1 MSAVLPLKDSSRELI
16 IEVTRALEP
25 YFPDI
30 TAKWREKIAQEFN
43 CDGRIVAALEQLQLS
58 TACAFICSKND
69 FRGLLENLSYHGS
82 RLAKLQVDTR
92 VIARSLELYLNVCE
106 PYVGSLFGERRAE
119 LLAKLE
125 TLSSACFVV
134 VSGSYFDAKSEQSA
148 ALLSILDA
156 ELSAADL
163 PSVFRQVLEITA
175 KLFGATIGV
184 LMLKEPGTN
193 RLQAKARLGFKAEED
208 DLSIEIGQ
216 GFSGRIAA
224 SGLPEILLD
233 PAHDGS
239 VATDALRQSA
249 STLWGMPLNANG
261 EIIGVLVVG
270 FTKPYE
276 WLPTEREMMRA
287 IADRSA
293 LAIDRRRMMEALRER
308 EVRIAELSGHLLR
321 VQEDERK
328 RISREL
334 HDETGQALMVIRLYL
349 GMLESTA
356 AGRGSRSQKNKIRET
371 VEVVDRTIEGI
382 RRIIG
387 RLSPLVLKEL
397 GLVAAIRKEAKDLAK
412 NTGIRA
418 RVMVAEDINRL
429 DPEVEMVIYRV
440 VQEALHN
447 VAKHSQAKS
456 ANIMLNYDS
465 QRVRLLV
472 EDDGVGFSAKSSNS
486 RGNSFGLAGIKE
498 RVHSIGGE
506 VRVVSSRDRGTRIE
520 VSVPL
525 SEASTPLAKSAE
537 AGAVS
542 TRVH

>member
-1 MSAVLPLKDSSRELI
+1 MSAVLPLKHSSRELI

-30 TAKWREKIAQEFN
+30 TAKWREKIAQEFRF
-43 CDGRIVAALEQLQLS
+43 DGRILVALEQLQVGA
-58 TACAFICSKND
+58 ACGFICNDND
-69 FRGLLENLSYHGS
+69 FKGLLETLSYHGS
-82 RLAKLQVDTR
+82 RLAKQQVDTR
-92 VIARSLELYLNVCE
+92 AVARSFELYLNVCE
-106 PYVGSLFGERRAE
+106 PYVGSLFRERRAE
-119 LLAKLE
+119 LVATLE
-125 TLSSACFVV
+125 ALSSACFVV
-134 VSGSYFDAKSEQSA
+134 VSGAYFDAKSEQNA

-163 PSVFRQVLEITA
+163 PTVFHQILEITA

-184 LMLKEPGTN
+184 LLLKDPGTN
-193 RLQAKARLGFKAEED
+193 RLQAKAKLGFKAED
-208 DLSIEIGQ
+208 DLSIEVGQ
-216 GFSGRIAA
+216 GFSGSIAA
-224 SGLPEILLD
+224 TGKPDIVLD
-233 PAHDGS
+233 PAHDGRVAS
-239 VATDALRQSA
+239 VALRQSA
-249 STLWGMPLNANG
+249 ATLWGMPLNANG

-270 FTKPYE
+270 FTRPYE

-293 LAIDRRRMMEALRER
+293 LAIDRRRMIEALRER
-308 EVRIAELSGHLLR
+308 EVRIVELSGHLLR

-418 RVMVAEDINRL
+418 RVMVAEDVNRL

-440 VQEALHN
+440 VQETLHN
-447 VAKHSQAKS
+447 VAKHSHAKS
-456 ANIMLNYDS
+456 ANIILNYDEKTL
-465 QRVRLLV
+465 RLLV

-506 VRVVSSRDRGTRIE
+506 VRVTSSKDRGTRIE
-520 VSVPL
+520 VAVPL
-525 SEASTPLAKSAE
+525 KEASAPLAKAAE
-537 AGAVS
+537 AGAIS
-542 TRVH
+542 SRVH

>member
-1 MSAVLPLKDSSRELI
+1 VSAVLPLKDSSRELI
-16 IEVTRALEP
+16 IEVSRALQP

-30 TAKWREKIAQEFN
+30 TAKWREKIAQEFQL
-43 CDGRIVAALEQLQLS
+43 DGRIVVALEQLQVGA
-58 TACAFICSKND
+58 ACAFICNKDD
-69 FRGLLENLSYHGS
+69 FKGLLESLSYHGS

-92 VIARSLELYLNVCE
+92 VIARALELYLNVCE

-119 LLAKLE
+119 LIATLE

-134 VSGSYFDAKSEQSA
+134 VSGSYFDAKSEQNA

-163 PSVFRQVLEITA
+163 LSVFSQVLEITA

-193 RLQAKARLGFKAEED
+193 RLQAKAALGFKAED
-208 DLSIEIGQ
+208 DFSIEVGQ
-216 GFSGRIAA
+216 GFSGSIAA
-224 SGLPEILLD
+224 SGMADIVLD
-233 PAHDGS
+233 PSHDGR
-239 VATDALRQSA
+239 VASPALRQAA

-293 LAIDRRRMMEALRER
+293 LAIDRRRMIEALRER
-308 EVRIAELSGHLLR
+308 EIRIAELSGHLLR

-418 RVMVAEDINRL
+418 RVMVAEDVNRL

-447 VAKHSQAKS
+447 VAKHSHAKS
-456 ANIMLNYDS
+456 ANIILNYDAE
-465 QRVRLLV
+465 RIRLLV

-506 VRVVSSRDRGTRIE
+506 VRVVSSKERGTRIE
-520 VSVPL
+520 VAVPL
-525 SEASTPLAKSAE
+525 REASAPLAKSAE
-537 AGAVS
+537 AGAIS

>member
-16 IEVTRALEP
+16 IDVTRALQP

-30 TAKWREKIAQEFN
+30 SAKWREKIAQEFQFE
-43 CDGRIVAALEQLQLS
+43 GRIVVALEQLQLGA
-58 TACAFICSKND
+58 ACAFICGKND
-69 FRGLLENLSYHGS
+69 FKGLLENLSYHGS

-106 PYVGSLFGERRAE
+106 PYVGSLFGERRNE
-119 LLAKLE
+119 LIATLE

-134 VSGSYFDAKSEQSA
+134 VSGAYFDAKSEQSA

-163 PSVFRQVLEITA
+163 PSVFHQVLAITA
-175 KLFGATIGV
+175 KLFGATTGV
-184 LMLKEPGTN
+184 LLLKEPGTN
-193 RLQAKARLGFKAEED
+193 RMQAKAKLGFKSED

-216 GFSGRIAA
+216 GFSGAIAA
-224 SGLPEILLD
+224 SGVPDIILD
-233 PAHDGS
+233 PAHDAR
-239 VATDALRQSA
+239 VASPALRNAA

-293 LAIDRRRMMEALRER
+293 LAIDRRRMIEALRER

-356 AGRGSRSQKNKIRET
+356 VGRGSRSQKNKIRET

-418 RVMVAEDINRL
+418 RVMVAEDVNRL

-440 VQEALHN
+440 VQETLHN
-447 VAKHSQAKS
+447 VAKHSHAKS
-456 ANIMLNYDS
+456 ANIILNYDDTS
-465 QRVRLLV
+465 LRLLV
-472 EDDGVGFSAKSSNS
+472 EDDGIGFSSKSSNS

-506 VRVVSSRDRGTRIE
+506 VRVVSSKERGTRIE
-520 VSVPL
+520 VAVPL
-525 SEASTPLAKSAE
+525 KETSAPLAKSAE
-537 AGAVS
+537 AGAIS
-542 TRVH
+542 TRVQ

>member
-30 TAKWREKIAQEFN
+30 TAKWREKIAQEFHL
-43 CDGRIVAALEQLQLS
+43 DGRILVALEQLQVGA
-58 TACAFICSKND
+58 ACPFICHKND
-69 FRGLLENLSYHGS
+69 FKDLLESLNYHGS

-92 VIARSLELYLNVCE
+92 VIARSLELYLTVCE

-119 LLAKLE
+119 LVATLE

-134 VSGSYFDAKSEQSA
+134 VSGAYFDAKSEQNA

-163 PSVFRQVLEITA
+163 PSVFYQVLEITA

-184 LMLKEPGTN
+184 LLLREPGTN
-193 RLQAKARLGFKAEED
+193 RLQAKAKLGLKAED

-216 GFSGRIAA
+216 GFSGSIAA
-224 SGLPEILLD
+224 SGVPDIVLD
-233 PAHDGS
+233 PSHDTR
-239 VATDALRQSA
+239 VASIALRQSA
-249 STLWGMPLNANG
+249 ATLWGMPLNANG

-293 LAIDRRRMMEALRER
+293 LAIDRRRMIDSLQER

-418 RVMVAEDINRL
+418 RVMVAEDLNRL

-440 VQEALHN
+440 VQETLHN
-447 VAKHSQAKS
+447 VAKHSNAKS
-456 ANIMLNYDS
+456 ANIILNYDDKS
-465 QRVRLLV
+465 LRLLV
-472 EDDGVGFSAKSSNS
+472 EDDGVGFSSKSSNS

-506 VRVVSSRDRGTRIE
+506 VRVVSSKERGTRIE
-520 VSVPL
+520 VAVPL
-525 SEASTPLAKSAE
+525 KETSAPLAKSAE
-537 AGAVS
+537 AGAIS
-542 TRVH
+542 SRVH

>member
-1 MSAVLPLKDSSRELI
+1 VSAVLPLKDSSRELI

-30 TAKWREKIAQEFN
+30 TAKWREKIAQEFHL
-43 CDGRIVAALEQLQLS
+43 DGRILVALEQLQLGA
-58 TACAFICSKND
+58 ACPFICHKND
-69 FRGLLENLSYHGS
+69 FKDLLESLNYHGS

-92 VIARSLELYLNVCE
+92 VIARSLELYLTVCE

-119 LLAKLE
+119 LVATLE

-134 VSGSYFDAKSEQSA
+134 VSGAYFDAKSEQNA

-163 PSVFRQVLEITA
+163 PSVFYQVLEITA

-184 LMLKEPGTN
+184 LLLREPGTN
-193 RLQAKARLGFKAEED
+193 RLQAKAKLGLKAED

-216 GFSGRIAA
+216 GFSGSIAA
-224 SGLPEILLD
+224 SGVPDIVLD
-233 PAHDGS
+233 PSHDTR
-239 VATDALRQSA
+239 VASIALRQSA
-249 STLWGMPLNANG
+249 ATLWGMPLNANG

-293 LAIDRRRMMEALRER
+293 LAIDRRRMIDSLQER

-418 RVMVAEDINRL
+418 RVMVAEDLNRL

-440 VQEALHN
+440 VQETLHN
-447 VAKHSQAKS
+447 VAKHSNAKS
-456 ANIMLNYDS
+456 ANIILNYDDKS
-465 QRVRLLV
+465 LRLLV
-472 EDDGVGFSAKSSNS
+472 EDDGVGFSSKSSNS

-506 VRVVSSRDRGTRIE
+506 VRVVSSKERGTRIE
-520 VSVPL
+520 VAVPL
-525 SEASTPLAKSAE
+525 KETSAPLAKSAE
-537 AGAVS
+537 AGAIS
-542 TRVH
+542 SRVH

>member
-1 MSAVLPLKDSSRELI
+1 VSAVLPLKDSSRELI

-30 TAKWREKIAQEFN
+30 TAKWRAKIAQEFDF
-43 CDGRIVAALEQLQLS
+43 DGRIIVALEQLQVGA
-58 TACAFICSKND
+58 ACRYICGKND
-69 FRGLLENLSYHGS
+69 FQGLLENLSYHGS

-92 VIARSLELYLNVCE
+92 VIARALELYLTVCE

-119 LLAKLE
+119 LIATLE
-125 TLSSACFVV
+125 AFSSACFVT
-134 VSGSYFDAKSEQSA
+134 VSGAYFDAKSEQNA

-163 PSVFRQVLEITA
+163 PSVFHQVLEITA
-175 KLFGATIGV
+175 ELFGATVGV
-184 LMLKEPGTN
+184 LMLKELGTS
-193 RLQAKARLGFKAEED
+193 RLQAKAKLGFKAED
-208 DLSIEIGQ
+208 DLSVEIGQ
-216 GFSGRIAA
+216 GFSGSIAA
-224 SGLPEILLD
+224 SGIPDIVLD
-233 PAHDGS
+233 PSHDGR
-239 VATDALRQSA
+239 VASPALRQSA

-293 LAIDRRRMMEALRER
+293 LAIDRRRIIEALRER

-356 AGRGSRSQKNKIRET
+356 AGRGSRTQKNKIRET

-418 RVMVAEDINRL
+418 RVMVAEDVHRL

-440 VQEALHN
+440 VQETLHN
-447 VAKHSQAKS
+447 VAKHSHAKS
-456 ANIMLNYDS
+456 ANIILNYDDN
-465 QRVRLLV
+465 RVRLLV
-472 EDDGVGFSAKSSNS
+472 EDDGVGFSTKSSNS

-506 VRVVSSRDRGTRIE
+506 VRVISSKERGTRIE
-520 VSVPL
+520 VAVPL
-525 SEASTPLAKSAE
+525 KEASAPLAKSAE
-537 AGAVS
+537 AGAIS
-542 TRVH
+542 TRIH

>member
-1 MSAVLPLKDSSRELI
+1 LPLKDSSRELI

-30 TAKWREKIAQEFN
+30 TAKWREKIAQEFHL
-43 CDGRIVAALEQLQLS
+43 DGRILVALEQLQVGA
-58 TACAFICSKND
+58 ACPFICHKND
-69 FRGLLENLSYHGS
+69 FKDLLESLNYHGS

-92 VIARSLELYLNVCE
+92 VIARSLELYLTVCE

-119 LLAKLE
+119 LVATLE

-134 VSGSYFDAKSEQSA
+134 VSGAYFDAKSEQNA

-163 PSVFRQVLEITA
+163 PSVFYQVLEITA

-184 LMLKEPGTN
+184 LLLKEPGTN
-193 RLQAKARLGFKAEED
+193 RLQAKAKLGFKAED

-216 GFSGRIAA
+216 GFSGGIAA
-224 SGLPEILLD
+224 SGVPDIVLD
-233 PAHDGS
+233 PSHDTR
-239 VATDALRQSA
+239 VASIALRQSA
-249 STLWGMPLNANG
+249 ATLWGMPLNANG

-293 LAIDRRRMMEALRER
+293 LAIDRRRMIDSLQER

-418 RVMVAEDINRL
+418 RVMVAEDLNRL

-440 VQEALHN
+440 VQETLHN
-447 VAKHSQAKS
+447 VAKHSNAKS
-456 ANIMLNYDS
+456 ANIILNYDDKS
-465 QRVRLLV
+465 LRLLV
-472 EDDGVGFSAKSSNS
+472 EDDGVGFSSKSSNS

-506 VRVVSSRDRGTRIE
+506 VRVVSSKERGTRIE
-520 VSVPL
+520 VAVPL
-525 SEASTPLAKSAE
+525 KETSAPLAKSAE
-537 AGAVS
+537 AGAMS
-542 TRVH
+542 SRVH

>member
-1 MSAVLPLKDSSRELI
+1 MSAVLPLKHSSRELI

-30 TAKWREKIAQEFN
+30 TAKWREKIAQEFRF
-43 CDGRIVAALEQLQLS
+43 DGRILVALEQLQVGA
-58 TACAFICSKND
+58 ACGFICNDND
-69 FRGLLENLSYHGS
+69 FKGLLETLSYHGS
-82 RLAKLQVDTR
+82 RLAKQQVDTR
-92 VIARSLELYLNVCE
+92 AVARSFELYLNVCE

-119 LLAKLE
+119 LVATLE
-125 TLSSACFVV
+125 ALSSACFVV
-134 VSGSYFDAKSEQSA
+134 VSGAYFDAKSEQNA

-163 PSVFRQVLEITA
+163 PTVFHQILEITA

-184 LMLKEPGTN
+184 LLLKDPGTN
-193 RLQAKARLGFKAEED
+193 RLQAKAKLGFKAED
-208 DLSIEIGQ
+208 DLSIEVGQ
-216 GFSGRIAA
+216 GFSGSIAA
-224 SGLPEILLD
+224 TGKPDIVLD
-233 PAHDGS
+233 PAHDGRVAS
-239 VATDALRQSA
+239 VALRQSA
-249 STLWGMPLNANG
+249 ATLWGMPLNANG

-270 FTKPYE
+270 FTRPYE

-293 LAIDRRRMMEALRER
+293 LAIDRRRMIEALRER
-308 EVRIAELSGHLLR
+308 EVRIVELSGHLLR

-418 RVMVAEDINRL
+418 RVMVAEDVNRL

-440 VQEALHN
+440 VQETLHN
-447 VAKHSQAKS
+447 VAKHSHAKS
-456 ANIMLNYDS
+456 ANIILNYDEKTL
-465 QRVRLLV
+465 RLLV

-506 VRVVSSRDRGTRIE
+506 VRVTSSKERGTRVE
-520 VSVPL
+520 VAVPL
-525 SEASTPLAKSAE
+525 KEASAPLAKSAE
-537 AGAVS
+537 AGAIS
-542 TRVH
+542 SRVH

>member
-1 MSAVLPLKDSSRELI
+1 VSAVLPLKDSSRELI

-30 TAKWREKIAQEFN
+30 TAKWREKIAQEFHL
-43 CDGRIVAALEQLQLS
+43 DGRILVALEQLQLGA
-58 TACAFICSKND
+58 ACPFICHKND
-69 FRGLLENLSYHGS
+69 FKDLLESLNYHGS

-92 VIARSLELYLNVCE
+92 VIARSLELYLTVCE

-119 LLAKLE
+119 LVATLE

-134 VSGSYFDAKSEQSA
+134 VSGAYFDAKSEQNA

-163 PSVFRQVLEITA
+163 PSVFYQVLEITA

-184 LMLKEPGTN
+184 LLLREPGAN
-193 RLQAKARLGFKAEED
+193 RLQAKAKLGFKEED

-216 GFSGRIAA
+216 GFSGSIAA
-224 SGLPEILLD
+224 SGVPDIVLD
-233 PAHDGS
+233 PSHDTR
-239 VATDALRQSA
+239 VASIALRQSA
-249 STLWGMPLNANG
+249 ATLWGMPLNANG

-293 LAIDRRRMMEALRER
+293 LAIDRRRMIDSLQER

-418 RVMVAEDINRL
+418 RVMVAEDLNRL

-440 VQEALHN
+440 VQETLHN
-447 VAKHSQAKS
+447 VAKHSNAKS
-456 ANIMLNYDS
+456 ANIILNYDDKS
-465 QRVRLLV
+465 LRLLV
-472 EDDGVGFSAKSSNS
+472 EDDGVGFSSKSSNS

-506 VRVVSSRDRGTRIE
+506 VRVVSSKERGTRIE
-520 VSVPL
+520 VAVPL
-525 SEASTPLAKSAE
+525 KETSAPLAKSAE
-537 AGAVS
+537 AGAIS
-542 TRVH
+542 SRVH

>member
-30 TAKWREKIAQEFN
+30 TAKWREKIAQEFHL
-43 CDGRIVAALEQLQLS
+43 DGRILVALEQLQLGA
-58 TACAFICSKND
+58 ACPFICHKND
-69 FRGLLENLSYHGS
+69 FKDLLESLNYHGS

-92 VIARSLELYLNVCE
+92 VIARSLELYLTVCE

-119 LLAKLE
+119 LVATLE

-134 VSGSYFDAKSEQSA
+134 VSGAYFDAKSEQNA

-163 PSVFRQVLEITA
+163 PSVFYQVLEITA

-184 LMLKEPGTN
+184 LLLREPGTN
-193 RLQAKARLGFKAEED
+193 RLQAKAKLGLKAED

-216 GFSGRIAA
+216 GFSGSIAA
-224 SGLPEILLD
+224 SGVPDIVLD
-233 PAHDGS
+233 PSHDTR
-239 VATDALRQSA
+239 VASIALRQSA
-249 STLWGMPLNANG
+249 ATLWGMPLNANG

-293 LAIDRRRMMEALRER
+293 LAIDRRRMIDSLQER

-418 RVMVAEDINRL
+418 RVMVAEDLNRL

-440 VQEALHN
+440 VQETLHN
-447 VAKHSQAKS
+447 VAKHSNAKS
-456 ANIMLNYDS
+456 ANIILNYDDKS
-465 QRVRLLV
+465 LRLLV
-472 EDDGVGFSAKSSNS
+472 EDDGVGFSSKSSNS

-506 VRVVSSRDRGTRIE
+506 VRVVSSKERGTRIE
-520 VSVPL
+520 VAVPL
-525 SEASTPLAKSAE
+525 KETSAPLAKSAE
-537 AGAVS
+537 AGAIS
-542 TRVH
+542 SRVH

>member
-30 TAKWREKIAQEFN
+30 TAKWREKIAQEFHL
-43 CDGRIVAALEQLQLS
+43 DGRILVALEQLQVGA
-58 TACAFICSKND
+58 ACPFICHKND
-69 FRGLLENLSYHGS
+69 FKDLLESLNYHGS

-92 VIARSLELYLNVCE
+92 VIARSLELYLTVCE

-119 LLAKLE
+119 LVATLE

-134 VSGSYFDAKSEQSA
+134 VSGAYFDAKSEQNA

-163 PSVFRQVLEITA
+163 PSVFYQVLEITA

-184 LMLKEPGTN
+184 LLLKEPGTN
-193 RLQAKARLGFKAEED
+193 RLQAKAKLGFKAED
-208 DLSIEIGQ
+208 DLSFEIGQ
-216 GFSGRIAA
+216 GFSGGIAA
-224 SGLPEILLD
+224 SGVPDIVLD
-233 PAHDGS
+233 PSHDTR
-239 VATDALRQSA
+239 VASIALRQSA
-249 STLWGMPLNANG
+249 ATLWGMPLNANG

-293 LAIDRRRMMEALRER
+293 LAIDRRRMIDSLQER

-418 RVMVAEDINRL
+418 RVMVAEDLNRL

-440 VQEALHN
+440 VQETLHN
-447 VAKHSQAKS
+447 VAKHSNAKS
-456 ANIMLNYDS
+456 ANIILNYDDKS
-465 QRVRLLV
+465 LRLLV
-472 EDDGVGFSAKSSNS
+472 EDDGVGFSSKSSNS

-506 VRVVSSRDRGTRIE
+506 VRVVSSKERGTRIE
-520 VSVPL
+520 VAVPL
-525 SEASTPLAKSAE
+525 KEAAAPLAKSAE
-537 AGAVS
+537 AGAMS
-542 TRVH
+542 SRVH

>member
-1 MSAVLPLKDSSRELI
+1 MSAVLPLKHSSRELI

-30 TAKWREKIAQEFN
+30 TAKWREKIAQEFRF
-43 CDGRIVAALEQLQLS
+43 DGRILVALEQLQVGA
-58 TACAFICSKND
+58 ACGFICNNND
-69 FRGLLENLSYHGS
+69 FKGLLETLSYHGS

-92 VIARSLELYLNVCE
+92 AVARSFELYLNVCE

-119 LLAKLE
+119 LVATLE
-125 TLSSACFVV
+125 ALSSACFVV
-134 VSGSYFDAKSEQSA
+134 VSGAYFDAKSEQNA

-163 PSVFRQVLEITA
+163 PTVFHQVLAITA

-184 LMLKEPGTN
+184 LLLKEPGTN
-193 RLQAKARLGFKAEED
+193 RLQAKAKLGFKADD
-208 DLSIEIGQ
+208 DLSIEVGH
-216 GFSGRIAA
+216 GFSGSIAA
-224 SGLPEILLD
+224 SGVPDIVLD
-233 PAHDGS
+233 PAHDTR
-239 VATDALRQSA
+239 VASPALRQSA
-249 STLWGMPLNANG
+249 ATLWGMPLNANG

-270 FTKPYE
+270 FTRPYE

-293 LAIDRRRMMEALRER
+293 LAIDRRRMIEALRER

-418 RVMVAEDINRL
+418 RVMVAEDVNRL

-440 VQEALHN
+440 VQETLHN
-447 VAKHSQAKS
+447 VAKHSHAKS
-456 ANIMLNYDS
+456 ANIILNYDDQS
-465 QRVRLLV
+465 LRLLV
-472 EDDGVGFSAKSSNS
+472 EDDGVGFSSKSSNS

-506 VRVVSSRDRGTRIE
+506 VRVVSSKERGTRIE
-520 VSVPL
+520 VAVPL
-525 SEASTPLAKSAE
+525 KEASPPLAKSAE
-537 AGAVS
+537 AGAIS
-542 TRVH
+542 SRVH